1 MLSSDTGTLSA
12 IGCLVRAY
20 CTANAKVEAFIATV
34 VQVVYGNVITS
45 DLQLMISFLT
55 HSHYLCEHHIEL
67 IFHDRHILYC
77 ISCSL

>member
-12 IGCLVRAY
+12 IGCLVRAH

-45 DLQLMISFLT
+45 DLQLMVSFLT
-55 HSHYLCEHHIEL
+55 H
-67 IFHDRHILYC
+67 
-77 ISCSL
+77 